1 MNMLET
7 NKLQCLSKESTDIK
21 KNTKNIVEMENTVI
35 KTETKQNK
43 NPMDDLNS
51 RMKGQKN
58 Q

>member
-35 KTETKQNK
+35 KTETKQNRK
-43 NPMDDLNS
+43 PN
-51 RMKGQKN
+51 G
-58 Q
+58 